1 MIDASRALKVTQALL
16 RKTVANGCTPSEA
29 TAAADRGAA
38 YMQRFGFTLEE
49 ATRGVAGGG
58 AGGVGAGRSSRP
70 AGEQPPA
77 DRDELLGHALALLHR
92 AVPATKGKTRRL
104 ATLGRPLS
112 GLQALSGH
120 AM

>member
-1 MIDASRALKVTQALL
+1 MGTVGAPKRSNPPTLKTSARPASRSGYVLTRSCPAYGMAETTVAVSFSECGAGLLVDQIDADL
-16 RKTVANGCTPSEA
+16 
-29 TAAADRGAA
+29 
-38 YMQRFGFTLEE
+38 
-49 ATRGVAGGG
+49 
-58 AGGVGAGRSSRP
+58 
-70 AGEQPPA
+70 
-77 DRDELLGHALALLHR
+77 LALLHR